1 MRLSCLFLCLVTGL
15 RIVSGQATPIG
26 PPIGLPGYTGTGSTV
41 PHIDDRKFLKETE
54 LDGMAEIELGK
65 LAAAKASN
73 SQVKQFAQRMVEQ
86 YTASHGRILRLAS
99 DETVAVPKTMDGKRQ
114 SRVDRIAKLS
124 GPGLDR
130 AYIEDETKQRHQDLK
145 EFTKASQGANDP
157 NLKSFATETIPSL
170 EDDLNALKILSKSAR

>member
-1 MRLSCLFLCLVTGL
+1 MRKSCLFVCLATGL
-15 RIVSGQATPIG
+15 PFVSAQTTPIG

-41 PHIDDRKFLKETE
+41 PHIDDRKFLKEAD

-65 LAAAKASN
+65 LALEKASN
-73 SQVKQFAQRMVEQ
+73 SQVKQFAQRMVED
-86 YTASHGRILRLAS
+86 YTASHRRILHIAS
-99 DETVAVPKTMDGKRQ
+99 DETIATPKEMDGKRQ
-114 SRVDRIAKLS
+114 SRVDRLTKLS
-124 GPGLDR
+124 GPGFDR

-170 EDDLNALKILSKSAR
+170 EDDLNSLKILSKAAR